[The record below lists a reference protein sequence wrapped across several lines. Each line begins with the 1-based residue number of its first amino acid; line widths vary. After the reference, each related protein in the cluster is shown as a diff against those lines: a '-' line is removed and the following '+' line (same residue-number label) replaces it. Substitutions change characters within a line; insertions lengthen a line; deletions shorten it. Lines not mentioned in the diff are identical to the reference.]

1 MGRNSLE
8 ATNARL
14 IRIARADGCRLRRVL
29 FARADRA
36 PDRPA
41 PFLVVAVF
49 FDPVFD
55 DGFAAALEAEAS
67 GFLGAEE
74 ESEV

>member
-1 MGRNSLE
+1 M
-8 ATNARL
+8 
-14 IRIARADGCRLRRVL
+14 RRVL
-29 FARADRA
+29 LARADRA

-55 DGFAAALEAEAS
+55 DGFAAALEAEAA

-74 ESEV
+74 ESGV

>member
-29 FARADRA
+29 LVRADGA

-41 PFLVVAVF
+41 PFLVEAVF
-49 FDPVFD
+49 FDPVLA
-55 DGFAAALEAEAS
+55 DGFAAALDAEAA
-67 GFLGAEE
+67 GFLGDEV